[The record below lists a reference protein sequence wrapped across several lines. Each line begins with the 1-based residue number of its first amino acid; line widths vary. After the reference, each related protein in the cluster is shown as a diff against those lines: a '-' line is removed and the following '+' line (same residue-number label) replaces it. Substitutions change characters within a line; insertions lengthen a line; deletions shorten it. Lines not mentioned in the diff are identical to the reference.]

1 MVAQNNRFISVR
13 EFQPIF
19 AATVIDGVE
28 VTKQDIEAL
37 RLELEQPQSDVMPF
51 LKPIR
56 NGVQVMNYVG
66 VLQTQSGLTIEIL
79 PKLYNQSGEAG
90 DKKEL
95 RQLFLTMLKTVRRLN
110 GKTFNMTHLD
120 VSKTNLLEVFISM
133 FLSESDAVIKRG
145 LKSDYVNVER
155 NEKFLKGKLLVTQ
168 HIRKNNINQ
177 AYFYNAFDEYLI
189 DIIENQLLKTTLE
202 FLLKKSKDARNNRL
216 IKEQLVHLNC
226 VSTVSNPEQAFQK
239 VKLGRTYGHYT
250 QALEWCQLFLSG
262 KSLTSFRGSTQAFA
276 ILFPMEKLFE
286 SYVATLVTQYLPEAT
301 VSSQDK
307 AYALFDKTAETKASY
322 HLRPDLVVRYKDKAQ
337 GTIIADTKWKILNEK
352 GPSQADAYQMYA
364 YHTRYCHKGEHVKKV
379 VLIYPY
385 TTAYQPNEFRSLI
398 GESTE
403 LGARIQVRFIDL
415 FSDNMAEQI
424 IEMFNLNESLN

>member
-1 MVAQNNRFISVR
+1 MIVQNNRFISVR

-19 AATVIDGVE
+19 ADTVIDGVE
-28 VTKQDIEAL
+28 VTRQDIQAL
-37 RLELEQPQSDVMPF
+37 RLEVEQPQSEVIPF

-79 PKLYNQSGEAG
+79 PKIYSQSGESC

-168 HIRKNNINQ
+168 HLRKNNINQ
-177 AYFYNAFDEYLI
+177 AYFYNAFDEYLT
-189 DIIENQLLKTTLE
+189 DTIENQLLKTTLE

-216 IKEQLVHLNC
+216 IKEQLLHFDF
-226 VSTVSNPEQAFQK
+226 VSIVPNPKQDFQK
-239 VKLGRTYGHYT
+239 VQLGRTYGYYM
-250 QALEWCQLFLSG
+250 QALEWCQIFLGG
-262 KSLTSFRGSTQAFA
+262 KSFTSFRGKAQGFA

-286 SYVATLVTQYLPEAT
+286 SYVATLVKQYLPEAA

-307 AYALFDKTAETKASY
+307 AYALFDKTAETNSGY
-322 HLRPDLVVRYKDKAQ
+322 NLRPDLVVRYEDKAQ

-364 YHTRYCHKGEHVKKV
+364 YYTRYCHKGEQVKKV

-385 TTAYQPNEFRSLI
+385 TSVYQPEEFRSLI
-398 GESTE
+398 GESAE
-403 LGARIQVRFIDL
+403 LGAKIQVRFIDL
-415 FSDNMAEQI
+415 FSDDMAEQI
-424 IEMFNLNESLN
+424 IKLFD